1 MRTEDLKSL
10 PESVDRAQ
18 RDKALALCGFTDLNV
33 IVELSFTPTG
43 VEAEVLATDDKGR
56 TLLDDDGEIATHEI
70 FIPFTG

>member
-10 PESVDRAQ
+10 PESVPRAQ

-33 IVELSFTPTG
+33 IVELSFTPMG
-43 VEAEVLATDDKGR
+43 IEAEALATDADGH